1 MVAKIIEGKIIAEKI
16 KNDVSKEL
24 KQLYNNYGIIPNIT
38 TIKIGNDASSNL
50 YLKLRDRACK
60 EIGINSNHLEFK
72 KKVTK

>member
-60 EIGINSNHLEFK
+60 EIGIISNHLEF
-72 KKVTK
+72 TKNVR